1 MTNPSITSVAGSRK
15 QPARAKS
22 LIAAAIVI
30 TFGLTLQACATKGP
44 IGDDVTGEARPT
56 EGAPATPAPTKTA
69 KQDRS
74 KPKIKEAKTASPVAD
89 GNESQTDAFI
99 VRTSPD
105 ADKPREANKPTAT
118 AEYTN
123 LWDRV
128 RAGLKLPKMEGP
140 IVEAHERWFVNNP
153 EYMERMLQRANLYL
167 FHIVEEV
174 EKRNMPM
181 EIALLPAI
189 ESAYQPRAYS
199 HARASGLWQFIPST
213 GRLYGLKSD
222 WWYDGR
228 RDILESTR
236 AALDYLEKLGKDF
249 DGDWYLALAS
259 YNCGEG
265 KVGRIREDN
274 RRKGLSVDYQD
285 LPLPPETQHYV
296 PKLMAMVN
304 IVSDPARYGLE
315 LRDIPNSPY
324 FVQVD
329 AGAQIDL
336 GVVAK
341 LTKLEIDDLYAMN
354 PGFNRWATSPNGPHN
369 LLIPVSTKAALMDGL
384 SELTPEQRMQWARHQ
399 VRRGDSV
406 ARIAH
411 SYGVSPEAIRIANK
425 LNGNR
430 LKLGQDLLIP
440 VSGRKLL
447 VAGNASNVSAKEPA
461 LRTTSTDS
469 SENAADS
476 KVRVIHR
483 VRAGETLYSIAKRY
497 NVYVRQITDWNFME
511 RDAVLRMGQK
521 LLIWTK
527 PERSTSADHDQSQK
541 TG

>member
-1 MTNPSITSVAGSRK
+1 MITSSNTSLAGNRK
-15 QPARAKS
+15 ESTRAIS
-22 LIAAAIVI
+22 GIATAIVI
-30 TFGLTLQACATKGP
+30 AFGLTLQACATNGL
-44 IGDDVTGEARPT
+44 VVAEAP
-56 EGAPATPAPTKTA
+56 
-69 KQDRS
+69 
-74 KPKIKEAKTASPVAD
+74 D
-89 GNESQTDAFI
+89 GTSAAIT
-99 VRTSPD
+99 TSPD
-105 ADKPREANKPTAT
+105 KANKTKIGSKPTNIAAKAPTENSAT
-118 AEYTN
+118 KPDQVTTADNNSAFVVQTDTTTTKPGEASKPEAMKQYSN

-128 RAGLKLPKMEGP
+128 RAGLTLPRMEGP

-174 EKRNMPM
+174 EKRHMPM

-189 ESAYQPRAYS
+189 ESAYQPRAFS
-199 HARASGLWQFIPST
+199 HARASGLWQFMPAT

-228 RDILESTR
+228 RDVLESTR
-236 AALDYLEKLGKDF
+236 AALDYLQKLNKDF
-249 DGDWYLALAS
+249 NGDWYLTLAA

-265 KVGRIREDN
+265 KVGRILENN

-285 LPLPPETQHYV
+285 LPLPIETQHYV

-304 IVSDPARYGLE
+304 IVANPARYGLE
-315 LRDIPNSPY
+315 LREIPNSPY

-329 AGAQIDL
+329 AGTQIDL

-341 LTKLEIDDLYAMN
+341 LTKLDLDDLYAMN

-369 LLIPVSTKAALMDGL
+369 LLVPVSTKEALMDGL
-384 SELTPEQRMQWARHQ
+384 SELTPEQRIQWARHQ
-399 VRRGDSV
+399 VRRGDSLG
-406 ARIAH
+406 RIAH
-411 SYGVSPEAIRIANK
+411 NYGVSVAAIRAANK
-425 LNGNR
+425 LSSTR
-430 LKLGQDLLIP
+430 LRLGQNLLIP
-440 VSGRKLL
+440 VSGRKLV
-447 VAGNASNVSAKEPA
+447 VAGSEHNAAA
-461 LRTTSTDS
+461 TRTTVSRAS
-469 SENAADS
+469 GGAVGG

-497 NVYVRQITDWNFME
+497 NVYVRQITNWNFMD

-527 PERSTSADHDQSQK
+527 APRATAAETETQRRA
-541 TG
+541 G